1 MTTTV
6 PSRFSRP
13 EGLLDGP
20 GAPHRL
26 DRVIRPPRPQVTWTR
41 AIGSSRVALTTWVA
55 PNSREHSSFWS
66 NVSTAMMLPAPT
78 KAAPWMSVEA
88 DAARAEDGHA
98 RARGDTCP
106 IDDGPGGHP
115 AGDKAH
121 DIKRDVLPDR
131 GQAGLGEDGELRRSE
146 VVIDLG
152 PVLQRGSPTDV
163 QPVFDTIAERRSRAL
178 RCESGP
184 GHALRRRAGR
194 GSRPRRDHP
203 VPRAPTC
210 SRWYSRIR
218 SSAADCT
225 SNKLVVCRARRCS
238 APGGSTSR

>member
-163 QPVFDTIAERRSRAL
+163 QPVFDTIAERAQPGSAVRKWARSRASTA
-178 RCESGP
+178 SGARLP
-184 GHALRRRAGR
+184 A
-194 GSRPRRDHP
+194 
-203 VPRAPTC
+203 
-210 SRWYSRIR
+210 
-218 SSAADCT
+218 T
-225 SNKLVVCRARRCS
+225 S
-238 APGGSTSR
+238 